1 MKWKKADTA
10 LVKNSL
16 KIKSA
21 FFDCFYVM
29 PPLKK
34 GGALHCCPETG
45 VHELIRGAD
54 EWNGKRGN
62 SAFRSRSE

>member
-16 KIKSA
+16 KMKSA
-21 FFDCFYVM
+21 FFDCFYIM

-34 GGALHCCPETG
+34 GCITLLP
-45 VHELIRGAD
+45 
-54 EWNGKRGN
+54 GN
-62 SAFRSRSE
+62 RRP